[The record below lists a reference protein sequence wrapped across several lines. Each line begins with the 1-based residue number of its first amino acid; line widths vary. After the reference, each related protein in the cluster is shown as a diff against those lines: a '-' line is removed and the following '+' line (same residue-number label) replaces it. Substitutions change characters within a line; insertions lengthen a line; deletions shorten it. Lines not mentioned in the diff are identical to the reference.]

1 MSKEDYHTSTVDG
14 ARAWA
19 ERHAEPDYSAE
30 DGDMDVDDTELRK
43 DKERI
48 ADNIRC
54 LLGDLEDL
62 GDYDEAQSVMD
73 ALDKHYG

>member
-43 DKERI
+43 EKERI

>member
-19 ERHAEPDYSAE
+19 ERHAEPDYTAD
-30 DGDMDVDDTELRK
+30 DGDATIDDTELRK

-48 ADNIRC
+48 TDEIRC

-62 GDYDEAQSVMD
+62 GDYDEAQSIMA
-73 ALDKHYG
+73 ALDEHYG

>member
-30 DGDMDVDDTELRK
+30 DGDMDVDDTELRE